1 MAEKI
6 QLTFLGTSSAVP
18 TVSRNHT
25 ALWLKYKDENILI
38 DCGEGTQR
46 QIRKAKINPCKITR
60 MLITHLHGDHV
71 FGIPGLFQTLNLNN
85 YNKTLE
91 IYGPKT
97 IKEFI
102 KNIFKTFIATKFIK
116 IKTNVNEINSEKVF
130 ETKDFKITSLPL
142 QHGTATLG
150 YVFQEK
156 DKLRINKQ
164 KLEAVLK
171 KIKINHEERKKL
183 SQLTLAKNI
192 KINNKVLNY
201 KNLTYSEKGRKIAII
216 LDTKFCA
223 NAFKLAKDS
232 DIAIIEATTMEKTKY
247 LHLTAEEAA
256 KIAKQSKA
264 KELILTHISQ
274 RYEFKEKELEADA
287 KKIFPNTKVAKDF
300 MIIEI

>member
-60 MLITHLHGDHV
+60 LVLTHLHGDHV

-85 YNKTLE
+85 YSKTLE
-91 IYGPKT
+91 IYGPKP
-97 IKEFI
+97 IKKFI
-102 KNIFKTFIATKFIK
+102 DDIFKTFAPSRIK
-116 IKTNVNEINSEKVF
+116 IKINVHEVSEKVF

-142 QHGTATLG
+142 QHGTPTLG

-223 NAFKLAKDS
+223 NAVKIAKNS
-232 DIAIIEATTMEKTKY
+232 DVAVIEATTMEKTKY

-256 KIAKQSKA
+256 KIAKQAKA

-274 RYEFKEKELEADA
+274 RYEFKEKELEAEA
-287 KKIFPNTKVAKDF
+287 KKIFPNSKVAKDF
-300 MIIEI
+300 MVVEV